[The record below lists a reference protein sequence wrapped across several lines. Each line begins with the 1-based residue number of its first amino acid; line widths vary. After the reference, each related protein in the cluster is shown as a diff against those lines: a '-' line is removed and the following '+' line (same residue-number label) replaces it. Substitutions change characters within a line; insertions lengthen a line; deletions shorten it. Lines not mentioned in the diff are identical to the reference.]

1 MFYINFEFS
10 PILAS
15 CMQITLINT
24 FDSAKVCIRILS
36 SSNFEFNE
44 SMFRLRTVIIFFFF
58 SKKVLKIINIVI
70 QVVIWLEQ
78 YFHQHLD
85 LVFW

>member
-1 MFYINFEFS
+1 
-10 PILAS
+10 
-15 CMQITLINT
+15 MQITLINT
-24 FDSAKVCIRILS
+24 FDSAKVCIGILS

-44 SMFRLRTVIIFFFF
+44 SMFRLRTVIFFCIF

-70 QVVIWLEQ
+70 IVIWPEQ